1 MNKYII
7 IFFIIICILL
17 VIYIIYK
24 IYKKNKINNTSSN
37 ASNNSSTD
45 IIPLTINQDSI
56 VDYTLTLYTSLIE
69 QKVDSYRI
77 TKYKMFENGP
87 WNPLNLATLIT
98 TDKNNLWNNC
108 WTETNI
114 QTVNNRAIDTNIKD
128 GGLRASD
135 FIYIELVGQLK
146 CGFNPPVDRKFIP
159 NIKTDPRAITI
170 TQNKI
175 FYMFSEEV
183 FNNKNTI
190 TNIPLYVLDEFSGE
204 LQRFLITLTSD
215 DLIVV
220 PDDPIRA
227 NFAYTKPKYIDNTNS
242 KTLKNILNNQASL
255 IISHKLKDI
264 YTIDTFANDIIL
276 YNKNDN
282 SIVYS
287 GNSYNNTGQVC
298 RSPIKLSDIIKSDY
312 IPVKNTNNIY
322 TETNNYLNIFIY
334 LTGGLRWGF
343 KPRDKNGLFPLD
355 NYSFPNFT
363 VRIINDKIF
372 VCRVIENINP
382 EPIVSTQTIE
392 FDLYLYNPIWDDDF
406 SIHVKVEI
414 SYSTFLPIYYNI
426 TVSTVNNITD
436 SELNIFPNTIKP
448 INIDVFKS
456 EPMFLY
462 IGPKLYIPFNIR
474 NRDNMMELYKPKPDS
489 TSNEVILKCSV
500 YEGDEEDKCKIQSKY
515 TDNEAKAIKLCPPK
529 PKEIDKVFSI
539 NKIPISPYI
548 STPITF
554 NFNKYIY
561 DYTCIIICLLGPL
574 SIGLSIPTIDGEFDA
589 NRYKLSIPDL
599 EAIPISEKVLI
610 IKSNSKTDLTIP
622 PIDLYVYDKI
632 YGILQIFSIS
642 RKSYYTTINGAQ
654 ILNIYPADI
663 KLIYPINFIAN
674 IHKNDIPI
682 AEIPGVNIQKLS
694 YVYLGPLIFENI
706 IKNQDITPNP
716 GCIPNCTLDT
726 FGKDDG
732 CGSKCE
738 NITLFNSPDMFNWF
752 LKISDPL
759 ISSNILISKVYRI
772 NKDDNSYPLNV
783 KLLDSQH
790 NIIFNVSPSILDY
803 NNKNIYANITLVF
816 DTETSDSNRI
826 KYNKLINNYYE
837 FDREKNKYIGLGI
850 ELYPNFFQEQNQCL
864 SDFEINIEKEK
875 QEVSINI
882 ANSDLDICNANDKFK
897 KNSDIYT
904 SNINFVDPK
913 TFIRNS
919 ELTSDYINSTSIIY
933 TIENAANIYKVEN
946 YYLYKKD
953 KNKKNYKN
961 KKFKQTSLNDELI
974 VFSKNF
980 SLKREYPDQI
990 EIPRDQKNCKSC
1002 YIMAVIS
1009 CLGDRFALKYNI
1021 KSPYPSI
1028 MWVWSACDTFEIV
1041 NDLTYYLCDFCD
1053 GGTSDR
1059 ISRWLYKNYTKLESC
1074 FPYSMLEKYK
1084 NLDVYNTEDL
1094 YYGADSSDYKDKCY
1108 ECLNI
1113 ENSIGIDKYEKL
1125 KDVKFSITEL
1135 SRETILPHYPSN
1147 GDYTPFDIELLVKIM
1162 KYKLCRGSLVAA
1174 IEINDSLR
1182 NFLSNEW
1189 LLDPTIVFT
1198 NTQGV
1203 THLDCFRG
1211 HSVTITGWGKGI
1223 DQFNN
1228 EVEYWEVRNSWGL
1241 NNTGYFRVAITT
1253 FSNQINTIGLDIPS
1267 IYFKI
1272 SLGYDDIKKFASFY
1286 FDPAPIENL
1295 DELIELGIF
1304 EKSNNTVFD

>member
-7 IFFIIICILL
+7 IFFVIICILL

-24 IYKKNKINNTSSN
+24 IYKKNKINNTST
-37 ASNNSSTD
+37 NSSTD
-45 IIPLTINQDSI
+45 IIQPTINQDSI

-69 QKVDSYRI
+69 QKVNSYRI

-87 WNPLNLATLIT
+87 WDPLNLANLIT
-98 TDKNNLWNNC
+98 PEKNNLWNNC

-114 QTVNNRAIDTNIKD
+114 QTANNNTIITNIKD

-146 CGFNPPVDRKFIP
+146 CGFNPPIDRKFIP
-159 NIKTDPRAITI
+159 NIKTDPGAITI

-322 TETNNYLNIFIY
+322 TETNNYLNLFIY

-343 KPRDKNGLFPLD
+343 KPREKNGLFPLD

-382 EPIVSTQTIE
+382 EPIISTQTIE
-392 FDLYLYNPIWDDDF
+392 FDLYLYNPIWNDDF
-406 SIHVKVEI
+406 TIHVKVEI
-414 SYSTFLPIYYNI
+414 SYSTFLPVYYNI
-426 TVSTVNNITD
+426 TFSTVNNITD
-436 SELNIFPNTIKP
+436 SELNIFPNTTKP

-462 IGPKLYIPFNIR
+462 IGPKLYIPFNIC
-474 NRDNMMELYKPKPDS
+474 NRDIMMELYKPDS

-642 RKSYYTTINGAQ
+642 RKSYYTTINGTQ
-654 ILNIYPADI
+654 ILNIDPADI
-663 KLIYPINFIAN
+663 KLIYPINFIEN

-694 YVYLGPLIFENI
+694 YVYLGPLIFENV
-706 IKNQDITPNP
+706 IKNQDITPIPNP
-716 GCIPNCTLDT
+716 DCIPNCTLDT

-759 ISSNILISKVYRI
+759 ISNILISKVYRI
-772 NKDDNSYPLNV
+772 NKDDNSYPLSV

-803 NNKNIYANITLVF
+803 NNKNIYANITLIF
-816 DTETSDSNRI
+816 DAETSDSNRI

-837 FDREKNKYIGLGI
+837 FDREKNKYISPGI
-850 ELYPNFFQEQNQCL
+850 ELYPEYFEQQNQCL
-864 SDFEINIEKEK
+864 SQYEINVEKEK
-875 QEVSINI
+875 EEVSIDMG
-882 ANSDLDICNANDKFK
+882 NSHVCDDLNKKLKFK
-897 KNSDIYT
+897 KNSDDVSSIN
-904 SNINFVDPK
+904 NINFIDPN
-913 TFIRNS
+913 TFIRDFPITL
-919 ELTSDYINSTSIIY
+919 EYINNTAI
-933 TIENAANIYKVEN
+933 TIGDDS
-946 YYLYKKD
+946 LFD
-953 KNKKNYKN
+953 MGNYKN
-961 KKFKQTSLNDELI
+961 NYTYKNNKIYNYKSNYTYKNIKFKPTLSIFAE
-974 VFSKNF
+974 NF
-980 SLKREYPDQI
+980 SLTKVYPYQI
-990 EIPRDQKNCKSC
+990 ETPRNQGPCGCC
-1002 YIMAVIS
+1002 YIHAVIS
-1009 CLGDRFALKYNI
+1009 CLGDRFALKYDI
-1021 KSPYPSI
+1021 RSPYPSVV
-1028 MWVWSACDTFEIV
+1028 WVWSACGITNHEGQKI
-1041 NDLTYYLCDFCD
+1041 CDFCN
-1053 GGTSDR
+1053 GGSTQTIAKLLQYDDS
-1059 ISRWLYKNYTKLESC
+1059 LFYTKLEIC
-1074 FPYSMLEKYK
+1074 FPLKMLKDYINMEQYRLKKIVFNRESIYYG
-1084 NLDVYNTEDL
+1084 DPSSVYYNTC
-1094 YYGADSSDYKDKCY
+1094 YK
-1108 ECLNI
+1108 CL
-1113 ENSIGIDKYEKL
+1113 EPESIGKDKYEKI
-1125 KDVKFSITEL
+1125 KDVKFSI
-1135 SRETILPHYPSN
+1135 SKSSIQNVLPYYPKN
-1147 GDYTPFDIELLVKIM
+1147 GEYTDFDIDLLVKMM
-1162 KYKLCRGSLVAA
+1162 KYKLCRGPLVATIYLGHSIKHFLA
-1174 IEINDSLR
+1174 ND
-1182 NFLSNEW
+1182 W
-1189 LLDPTIVFT
+1189 LLNPYIVYML
-1198 NTQGV
+1198 NYNSV
-1203 THLDCFRG
+1203 NEPIIG
-1211 HSVTITGWGKGI
+1211 HCAQYHSIVITGWGIG
-1223 DQFNN
+1223 FSSSN
-1228 EVEYWEVRNSWGL
+1228 EKVEYWEVRNSWGA
-1241 NNTGYFRVAITT
+1241 NNTGFFRVSISTLLT
-1253 FSNQINTIGLDIPS
+1253 QNYSIGLDIPVRE
-1267 IYFKI
+1267 Y
-1272 SLGYDDIKKFASFY
+1272 LESFS

-1304 EKSNNTVFD
+1304 KKSNNYT

>member
-17 VIYIIYK
+17 AIYIIYK
-24 IYKKNKINNTSSN
+24 IYKKNKINNTST
-37 ASNNSSTD
+37 NSSTD
-45 IIPLTINQDSI
+45 IIPPAINQESI

-77 TKYKMFENGP
+77 TKYKMFEKGP
-87 WNPLNLATLIT
+87 WDPLNLGNLIT
-98 TDKNNLWNNC
+98 TDKNNLWNNS

-114 QTVNNRAIDTNIKD
+114 QTANNVAIITNIKA
-128 GGLRASD
+128 GLRASD

-146 CGFNPPVDRKFIP
+146 CGFNPPIDRKFTP
-159 NIKTDPRAITI
+159 NIKTDPGAITI

-175 FYMFSEEV
+175 FYMFSSEV
-183 FNNKNTI
+183 FNKI
-190 TNIPLYVLDEFSGE
+190 PIINIPLYVLDEFSGE
-204 LQRFLITLTSD
+204 LQRFLITLTSS
-215 DLIVV
+215 DLIVT
-220 PDDPIRA
+220 PDDPRRA
-227 NFAYTKPKYIDNTNS
+227 NFSYTKPTYIDNTNS
-242 KTLKNILNNQASL
+242 KNLKNILNNQASL
-255 IISHKLKDI
+255 IISHKLKDN
-264 YTIDTFANDIIL
+264 YTLNSFANDIIL

-298 RSPIKLSDIIKSDY
+298 RSPIQLSTIIKSDY

-322 TETNNYLNIFIY
+322 METNNYLNLFIC

-382 EPIVSTQTIE
+382 EPIMSTQTIE

-406 SIHVKVEI
+406 TIRVKVEI
-414 SYSTFLPIYYNI
+414 SYATFLPIYYNI
-426 TVSTVNNITD
+426 TVSTISNITD

-448 INIDVFKS
+448 INIDALKT

-462 IGPKLYIPFNIR
+462 IGPKLYIPFNIC
-474 NRDNMMELYKPKPDS
+474 NSINMIELYNPENKQL
-489 TSNEVILKCSV
+489 ILNSSV
-500 YEGDEEDKCKIQSKY
+500 YEGDDVDKCKTQYNYKG
-515 TDNEAKAIKLCPPK
+515 NEAKAIKLCPPK

-539 NKIPISPYI
+539 NNLPILPYI
-548 STPITF
+548 STPISSD
-554 NFNKYIY
+554 FNKYIY
-561 DYTCIIICLLGPL
+561 DYTCIIISLLGPL

-599 EAIPISEKVLI
+599 VAIPISEKVLI
-610 IKSNSKTDLTIP
+610 IKSNSKTDLSIP

-632 YGILQIFSIS
+632 YGILQIFTIE
-642 RKSYYTTINGAQ
+642 RKSEYKPINGVP
-654 ILNIYPADI
+654 ILNVYPVDI
-663 KLIYPINFIAN
+663 KLTYPINFIEN
-674 IHKNDIPI
+674 IHKNDISI

-694 YVYLGPLIFENI
+694 YVYLGPLIFENVTS
-706 IKNQDITPNP
+706 NPNP
-716 GCIPNCTLDT
+716 VCIPNCTLDT

-732 CGSKCE
+732 CGGKCE
-738 NITLFNSPDMFNWF
+738 NITLFNSPDMYKWF
-752 LKISDPL
+752 VKISDPL
-759 ISSNILISKVYRI
+759 ISNILISKVYRMI
-772 NKDDNSYPLNV
+772 KDDKSYPLSV
-783 KLLDSQH
+783 KLLDSQN
-790 NIIFNVSPSILDY
+790 NIIFNVIPSILDY
-803 NNKNIYANITLVF
+803 NNRNIYANVTLTF
-816 DTETSDSNRI
+816 DAETSDLNRI
-826 KYNKLINNYYE
+826 KYKRLSDKYYE
-837 FDREKNKYIGLGI
+837 FDREKNKYITLGI
-850 ELYPNFFQEQNQCL
+850 DLYPEYFEEQKQCL
-864 SDFEINIEKEK
+864 SRYEINVEKEK

-882 ANSDLDICNANDKFK
+882 GNSDLDICDTNDKLKFE

-913 TFIRNS
+913 TFIRDF
-919 ELTSDYINSTSIIY
+919 ELTLDYIKNTEIIY
-933 TIENAANIYKVEN
+933 TKENASNIYTVEN
-946 YYLYKKD
+946 YHLYKKY
-953 KNKKNYKN
+953 KNKSNYKN
-961 KKFKQTSLNDELI
+961 KKFKQSSLNDELI

-990 EIPRDQKNCKSC
+990 EIPRNQGRCNSC
-1002 YIMAVIS
+1002 YLFSVIS

-1041 NDLTYYLCDFCD
+1041 NNITYYLCDFCN
-1053 GGTSDR
+1053 GGTTDR
-1059 ISRWLYKNYTKLESC
+1059 ISRWLYKNYTKLETC

-1084 NLDVYNTEDL
+1084 NLNVYNTENL
-1094 YYGADSSDYKDKCY
+1094 YYGADSSVYKDKCY

-1125 KDVKFSITEL
+1125 KDVKLSITEL

-1147 GDYTPFDIELLVKIM
+1147 GNYTPFDIELLVKIM
-1162 KYKLCRGSLVAA
+1162 KYKLCRGPLIAS
-1174 IEINDSLR
+1174 IEMNDYLE

-1189 LLDPTIVFT
+1189 LLDPNIVFT

-1203 THLDCFRG
+1203 THMDCFRG
-1211 HSVTITGWGKGI
+1211 HAVNITGWGKGI
-1223 DQFNN
+1223 DQFDN

-1241 NNTGYFRVAITT
+1241 NNGGYFRVTIST
-1253 FSNQINTIGLDIPS
+1253 FSTQLYTLGLDIPS
-1267 IYFKI
+1267 FYFTI
-1272 SLGYDDIKKFASFY
+1272 TLGSNDIKKYASFS